1 MLGVKYCR
9 RPAMAE
15 VVSTTKYK
23 ITECLML
30 SGREAAFWLCWS
42 DWRLSVSGCLLLCWE
57 CLCALAVSTL
67 LCPLSC
73 ASTLLQ
79 CVHSRGRDLD
89 CSRAST
95 TLLMVET
102 RWRNHP
108 ELQNAL
114 LLTFTYTKEKNIRIW
129 YGWFSKRIKIVF
141 LFWESSWLIP

>member
-15 VVSTTKYK
+15 VVSATKIK

-30 SGREAAFWLCWS
+30 SGREAAHSTWK
-42 DWRLSVSGCLLLCWE
+42 LS
-57 CLCALAVSTL
+57 STL
-67 LCPLSC
+67 LIRLEVVCEWVPASVLRVSVCFCSAHPLVCPPSC
-73 ASTLLQ
+73 N
-79 CVHSRGRDLD
+79 VHSRGRDLD

-95 TLLMVET
+95 TLPKLET

-114 LLTFTYTKEKNIRIW
+114 LLTFTYTKEKNIRI
-129 YGWFSKRIKIVF
+129 
-141 LFWESSWLIP
+141 